1 MIDYIYTYD
10 LIEKVANIATIL
22 DKTNQSLSIIANNK
36 SMLYIAIFSILLS
49 FIALIFT
56 YISVKNQNKNFKKEF
71 ELSKNQWL
79 YASYI
84 KREAEVLLEFRDT
97 YNEVQRSI
105 NWYLHVFFNPLRYG
119 NFTPTEEQRS
129 IKPELLEYHF
139 LQLAKL
145 NTLYNKN
152 QLIFRKYNIET
163 AMRYIN
169 LIMDTCL
176 SLGEKDL
183 KSQFIKK
190 DSSGEEYHLL
200 GYGKIISIFTI
211 GMASLL
217 ENPDLSKKEGIE
229 KMTEINNNI
238 PSKFEEY
245 KNIVEKELISIL
257 FKLDELT
264 VFFDGNIPLNLKRRE
279 MKNYPSELIKLLK
292 QRDIINEK

>member
-1 MIDYIYTYD
+1 MIDYIYTYN

-36 SMLYIAIFSILLS
+36 SMLYIAICSILLS

-71 ELSKNQWL
+71 ELSKKQWL

-163 AMRYIN
+163 AMSYIN
-169 LIMDTCL
+169 RIMDTCL
-176 SLGEKDL
+176 PLGEKDL

-229 KMTEINNNI
+229 KMTEINKNI

-279 MKNYPSELIKLLK
+279 MRNYPSELIKLLK